1 MTEAPNLPNSQF
13 ILNDN
18 RGFEFEGV
26 MYLPSRGVIFNSG
39 SSLRSYKM
47 SLVANSFIINSTRLG
62 LESSQSNTSASDTKT
77 VLLVE

>member
-1 MTEAPNLPNSQF
+1 
-13 ILNDN
+13 
-18 RGFEFEGV
+18 

-47 SLVANSFIINSTRLG
+47 NLVANSFIINSTRLG